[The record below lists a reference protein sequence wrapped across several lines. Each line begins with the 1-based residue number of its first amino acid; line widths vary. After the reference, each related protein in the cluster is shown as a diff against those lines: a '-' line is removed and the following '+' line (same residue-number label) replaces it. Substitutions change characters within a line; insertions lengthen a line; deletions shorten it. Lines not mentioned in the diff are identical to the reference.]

1 MTAFGY
7 LLGKELRGVFLQPI
21 AWVLMAVFL
30 LVMGYT
36 FATGLA
42 LTKTAALSRVVFQ
55 AATLLLLLIPLV
67 TMRLLAEEQ
76 RHGTLEMLL
85 ATPVREPHIVL
96 AKFVASM
103 ALVVAMLAP
112 TVVYAVVLA
121 FFGQPEWGPIY
132 SGYVGLLLL
141 ASLLSAMGLALS
153 ALTSNQVVAA
163 TLERFGALDV
173 MINNAGISGV
183 PRTGVVA
190 AVMDDRHTIGGA
202 ARAVGRAIFARV
214 FAGPLHA
221 VRDRRHVPFGRRVF
235 YQRHLVRAVLC
246 RARAGARLTWNTPP
260 IGEP

>member
-112 TVVYAVVLA
+112 TVAYAVVLA

-163 TLERFGALDV
+163 TLALGLSLLLWMIDTLSAVLPAPWDELFLHVSLLARFTPFATGAMYLSD
-173 MINNAGISGV
+173 AGFFISG
-183 PRTGVVA
+183 TL
-190 AVMDDRHTIGGA
+190 
-202 ARAVGRAIFARV
+202 FAL
-214 FAGPLHA
+214 FCA
-221 VRDRRHVPFGRRVF
+221 VRA
-235 YQRHLVRAVLC
+235 L
-246 RARAGARLTWNTPP
+246 ARG
-260 IGEP
+260 

>member
-1 MTAFGY
+1 MTAVGY

-112 TVVYAVVLA
+112 TVAYAVVLA

-163 TLERFGALDV
+163 TLALGLSLLLWMIDTLSAVLPAPWDELFLHVSLLARFTPFATGAMYLSD
-173 MINNAGISGV
+173 AGFFISG
-183 PRTGVVA
+183 TL
-190 AVMDDRHTIGGA
+190 
-202 ARAVGRAIFARV
+202 FAL
-214 FAGPLHA
+214 FCA
-221 VRDRRHVPFGRRVF
+221 VRA
-235 YQRHLVRAVLC
+235 L
-246 RARAGARLTWNTPP
+246 ARG
-260 IGEP
+260 

>member
-7 LLGKELRGVFLQPI
+7 LFGKELRGVFLQPI
-21 AWVLMAVFL
+21 AWVLLAVFL

-67 TMRLLAEEQ
+67 TMRLLAEER

-85 ATPVREPHIVL
+85 ATPVREPQIVL
-96 AKFVASM
+96 AKFAASM
-103 ALVVAMLAP
+103 TLVVAMLAP
-112 TVVYAVVLA
+112 TVVYPLVLA

-163 TLERFGALDV
+163 TLALGLSLLLWMIDTLSAVLPAPWDELFLHVSLLARFTPFATGAMYLSD
-173 MINNAGISGV
+173 AGFFISG
-183 PRTGVVA
+183 TL
-190 AVMDDRHTIGGA
+190 
-202 ARAVGRAIFARV
+202 FAL
-214 FAGPLHA
+214 FCA
-221 VRDRRHVPFGRRVF
+221 VRA
-235 YQRHLVRAVLC
+235 L
-246 RARAGARLTWNTPP
+246 ARD
-260 IGEP
+260 

>member
-7 LLGKELRGVFLQPI
+7 LFGKELRGVFLQPI
-21 AWVLMAVFL
+21 AWVLLAVFL

-67 TMRLLAEEQ
+67 TMRLLAEER

-85 ATPVREPHIVL
+85 ATPVREPQIVL
-96 AKFVASM
+96 AKFAASM
-103 ALVVAMLAP
+103 TLVVAMLAP
-112 TVVYAVVLA
+112 TVVYPLVLA

-141 ASLLSAMGLALS
+141 ASLLSAIGLALS

-163 TLERFGALDV
+163 TLALGLSLLLWMIDTLSAVLPAPWDELFLHVSLLARFTPFATGAMYLSD
-173 MINNAGISGV
+173 AGFFISG
-183 PRTGVVA
+183 TL
-190 AVMDDRHTIGGA
+190 
-202 ARAVGRAIFARV
+202 FAL
-214 FAGPLHA
+214 FCA
-221 VRDRRHVPFGRRVF
+221 VRA
-235 YQRHLVRAVLC
+235 L
-246 RARAGARLTWNTPP
+246 ARD
-260 IGEP
+260 

>member
-163 TLERFGALDV
+163 TLALGLSLLLWMIDTLSAVLPAPWDELFLHVSLLARFTPFATGAMYLSD
-173 MINNAGISGV
+173 AGFFISG
-183 PRTGVVA
+183 TL
-190 AVMDDRHTIGGA
+190 
-202 ARAVGRAIFARV
+202 FAL
-214 FAGPLHA
+214 FCA
-221 VRDRRHVPFGRRVF
+221 VRA
-235 YQRHLVRAVLC
+235 L
-246 RARAGARLTWNTPP
+246 ARG
-260 IGEP
+260 